1 MLSKGHDY
9 HNVRL
14 AVVLGIDSVLNMNS
28 YKSREKALSLL
39 IQISGRS
46 GRKGEGE
53 VIIQT
58 KNEEFFNHYLNE
70 SNYQEFLESEL
81 EFRQELYPPFL
92 KMAKV
97 TFSHA
102 NGLKIKDEMDSYV
115 SYFKENKNIEV
126 VGFGQSPIF
135 KMANKFRYEI
145 ILRSSNVKALL
156 TALHSV
162 NTTNASIDM
171 DTIY

>member
-1 MLSKGHDY
+1 
-9 HNVRL
+9 
-14 AVVLGIDSVLNMNS
+14 
-28 YKSREKALSLL
+28 
-39 IQISGRS
+39 
-46 GRKGEGE
+46 
-53 VIIQT
+53 
-58 KNEEFFNHYLNE
+58 
-70 SNYQEFLESEL
+70 
-81 EFRQELYPPFL
+81 
-92 KMAKV
+92 MAKV

>member
-9 HNVRL
+9 HNVKL

-46 GRKGEGE
+46 GRSGEGE

-70 SNYQEFLESEL
+70 SNYKEFLESEL
-81 EFRQELYPPFL
+81 EFRKELYPPFL
-92 KMAKV
+92 KMARI

-115 SYFKENKNIEV
+115 HFLKQNKDIEV

-135 KMANKFRYEI
+135 KMANKYRYEI
-145 ILRSSNVKALL
+145 LVRSNNIKALL
-156 TALHSV
+156 NALHSIQSPNV
-162 NTTNASIDM
+162 SIDM